1 MHHNMNWNRFR
12 GITLGIFCFLAWG
25 AMLYGTAPSGKTLEG
40 ARVELFADPTKDV
53 VVILFVAVECPISNR
68 FAPVVNRI
76 HEDFEAND
84 FAMWTVYTDDLF
96 TTDQIEKHRTDYQY
110 KIPVLIDFDRKLAKY
125 CGASVTPEAVV
136 YVRESSEQYRMVY
149 RGRVNNQYV
158 DFGKWRQKSTKQDLL
173 EVLTEVRENGIDGI
187 EFQETRAIGCYIGD

>member
-1 MHHNMNWNRFR
+1 MNQNRYIREAVVICGLLF
-12 GITLGIFCFLAWG
+12 LGLFQLIAHP
-25 AMLYGTAPSGKTLEG
+25 TGKTLEG
-40 ARVELFADPTKDV
+40 ARVDPFADDSKDV

-76 HEDFEAND
+76 HENFEASN

-96 TTDQIEKHRTDYQY
+96 TTDQIEKHRSDYQY
-110 KIPVLIDFDRKLAKY
+110 KIPALIDFDRKLAKY
-125 CGASVTPEAVV
+125 CGATVTPEAVV
-136 YVRESSEQYRMVY
+136 YVRDNSDQYRMVY

-158 DFGKWRQKSTKQDLL
+158 DFGKWRQKPTKEDLL
-173 EVLTEVRENGIDGI
+173 EVLTEVVEDGIDDI